1 MIDTKTTA
9 DTLAIRSRTVD
20 KQNDNM
26 RNENAPAIEEGRLSE
41 VQAPG
46 PINTLPN
53 EILSHIL
60 SYLDAPRDLSAGLL
74 DEPRFDLTQSKVSN
88 LKAASCVSKQWRQVV
103 FPMLFKHPQFVE
115 DQDYQP
121 MLDGQIKPFLEF
133 ARSNSLDTII
143 ESFTLVVKNAK
154 VYTKGKNSPDPF
166 SSFWMTLFDLLDPP
180 ELLIIAPVEA
190 LAKLTACHILR
201 GDAWN
206 FDCPCRKFHLEAN
219 LFSSSYLFHYF
230 QGFDSVPFLAV
241 PTSTLLTRNYRRL
254 STTQTI

>member
-1 MIDTKTTA
+1 MHTA
-9 DTLAIRSRTVD
+9 GTLAIRTRTVD
-20 KQNDNM
+20 NTQNDNM
-26 RNENAPAIEEGRLSE
+26 QNDNEPAVEEGRSSE

-74 DEPRFDLTQSKVSN
+74 DEPRFDLTQSKVAN
-88 LKAASCVSKQWRQVV
+88 LKATSCVSKQWRQVV

-121 MLDGQIKPFLEF
+121 MLDRQIKPFLEF
-133 ARSNSLDTII
+133 ARSNSLGTII
-143 ESFTLVVKNAK
+143 ESFTLVVKDAK
-154 VYTKGKNSPDPF
+154 VYSKGKNPPDPF

-180 ELLIIAPVEA
+180 ELLIIAPVDA

-219 LFSSSYLFHYF
+219 LFWISYLFHHL
-230 QGFDSVPFLAV
+230 QGFNNTLFLAI
-241 PTSTLLTRNYRRL
+241 PTSILLTIKYHRL
-254 STTQTI
+254 SSTQAI